1 MSSFPAG
8 ASAIAT
14 SSSVLEGLPDDRS
27 AREAEYFRICNS
39 NSSLFTRFAD
49 FSPTPNIV
57 AGAIVTSVVNNTLTA
72 GQLPGPGD
80 KANWFFSGA
89 WTIDLYM
96 FWSLPLAHCNEVALK
111 CTKLLFVMLQ
121 HMHRCAGDNNCVGQ
135 SAWGCS
141 LKSTPFVEGHSVVA
155 HTHTCRA
162 SFLVG
167 IWALF
172 HKMCIRLVCTTK
184 DTLLL

>member
-8 ASAIAT
+8 ASAIA
-14 SSSVLEGLPDDRS
+14 SVLGLPYDRS

-89 WTIDLYM
+89 
-96 FWSLPLAHCNEVALK
+96 
-111 CTKLLFVMLQ
+111 
-121 HMHRCAGDNNCVGQ
+121 
-135 SAWGCS
+135 
-141 LKSTPFVEGHSVVA
+141 
-155 HTHTCRA
+155 
-162 SFLVG
+162 
-167 IWALF
+167 
-172 HKMCIRLVCTTK
+172 
-184 DTLLL
+184 

>member
-14 SSSVLEGLPDDRS
+14 SSSVLDGLPPRPTIDPS
-27 AREAEYFRICNS
+27 EKPSISVYVIPIHHY
-39 NSSLFTRFAD
+39 FTRFAD

-89 WTIDLYM
+89 
-96 FWSLPLAHCNEVALK
+96 
-111 CTKLLFVMLQ
+111 
-121 HMHRCAGDNNCVGQ
+121 
-135 SAWGCS
+135 
-141 LKSTPFVEGHSVVA
+141 
-155 HTHTCRA
+155 
-162 SFLVG
+162 
-167 IWALF
+167 
-172 HKMCIRLVCTTK
+172 
-184 DTLLL
+184 